1 MKFKLFVIFRLQVCL
16 MCTFKCR
23 ELTGTNEAHVGTV
36 EHGVRVGVTRVVCE
50 RSRTAGKVVTARIVA
65 RHCNTIL
72 NSRPTLVFYIQ
83 SVQLKQYQCKN
94 NWYVSRVLYVRSYL

>member
-1 MKFKLFVIFRLQVCL
+1 

-23 ELTGTNEAHVGTV
+23 ELTGTNDARTGIV
-36 EHGVRVGVTRVVCE
+36 EHGVRVGVTRVVRE
-50 RSRTAGKVVTARIVA
+50 RSRTPGRVVTARIVA

-83 SVQLKQYQCKN
+83 AVKLKTIPM
-94 NWYVSRVLYVRSYL
+94 

>member
-16 MCTFKCR
+16 MCTFKGR
-23 ELTGTNEAHVGTV
+23 KLTGTNDTHEGTV
-36 EHGVRVGVTRVVCE
+36 EHGVGVGVTRVVRE
-50 RSRTAGKVVTARIVA
+50 RSRTAGRVVTARTVA

-83 SVQLKQYQCKN
+83 AVQLKTIPMAM
-94 NWYVSRVLYVRSYL
+94 